1 MKILYID
8 NKNNIPFILL
18 IIIFKNV
25 LNDCE
30 RDSPILK
37 DGLCQLI
44 YCDDSQYNTN
54 ICMKNNQIINTQWL
68 NNIIKISND
77 NFRYIDI
84 TSNTKGD
91 MFIETSPISDGS
103 ERRFYAIK
111 NNGRPYFINSENKE
125 ETPFFIMNEVST
137 DLKRHE
143 SNLISIVI
151 NNENN
156 DEYLMSISAEG
167 SVEIYDFVE
176 KERKYV
182 ASSTFMGLTFTSLYN
197 IPILVNSDNYYYI
210 LIPITC
216 NTNDYYFGEGDYF
229 YVKRYLLSSIEI
241 SDSNTY
247 TSEATSIISTA
258 DNKILSC
265 ILTQSNI
272 LICILATYLY
282 PDLTNMY
289 YCYSI
294 YGNDLIYLNVQNF
307 YKLENSNYSSNFVKG
322 IHLKEEIIAVYFYKT
337 LEIGYGYLLIQ
348 ELKDDYFLYAVNS
361 YEINIDKVSFYTNIE
376 YNDFIKIN
384 ENKLCI
390 ASISSTQ
397 KVYLITITLFNDYKD
412 IIIYYYSIE
421 LYKLYNFNIN
431 GDIKLHSYNNFIT
444 FCASVCNEES
454 CDSHTIF
461 STLIIF
467 SYPNCIDR
475 KIDLI
480 EYLSNN
486 NTYINDFEINLAN
499 NFKIENNIFG
509 YIFDKIKITNIFEKD
524 YLKVIKTNGDTILSN
539 NNNELA
545 SNEIIKLYND
555 GTDILKGEY
564 KIEYVGIVT
573 EPDFIQYIQY
583 PEINDT
589 TFQLNS
595 EYSNKFTKS
604 SYTGKTTYYII
615 DIVNDLTSDCLNECQ
630 LCFKDSQ
637 NCIYEIEE
645 INSDNSSE
653 NIINDNETNIV
664 TSIIT
669 DINTYN
675 DYIDSDA
682 DSATEINTDLFTD
695 NHIDSDVN
703 SATQINTDIFTD
715 NNIDSDVDI
724 NEDTDIYTDI
734 DKSEKIFEKE
744 TTKIEQNCTI
754 DNILNNVCN
763 EKIINNDEI
772 KDIYNKMEQDIL
784 NKNYSKNPIITGNA
798 AFHITE
804 YDNQTNN
811 YNISSVD
818 LGICE
823 EIIKNIYEIPEEE
836 SLIIFKSDIK
846 NEDLTATYVQYEIFD
861 PCTLQKIDLDICKD
875 IPVTINSTNNLDEK
889 AIILYDSLQE
899 YGYNLFNS
907 DDIFYNDICSRYT
920 SENGTDMTLNDRK
933 KLLVEYSNIPLCQ
946 ANCSFMFYNS
956 SNNMTTCSCPIQT
969 KNTSLEQSNII
980 FNKALLFNTFY
991 LSISNSNFRVMKC
1004 YKLFFSLEGQIYN
1017 FGSYILIFNIL
1028 IFIILMVFCFVS
1040 EIKKINY
1047 FIDIVI
1053 KAKFINNNIKNN
1065 IRDKEI
1071 ENIIREKNK
1080 KLLTLSGKKTIKK
1093 NEKKP
1098 SSKNLAKKKERFHT
1112 SVSKLN
1118 DKHDKHDKKVN
1129 KLKHNKHNTKN
1140 NKKRNGNQP
1149 PKKLFKLSSKKIKIN
1164 KNEQMSLSST
1174 KQKFKINNTN
1184 IFSLYLDKKNKSK
1197 NNTKNNIFKT
1207 NSVKINANQLRTK
1220 KIIINDEKIL
1230 NEYELNHLNYEKAL
1244 IYDKRRFFQIY
1255 WSIVKHNNLIL
1266 FAIMPINDFNLRT
1279 IKISLLIMSFSLY
1292 FTINCFFFSDDTM
1305 HKIYIDLGKYNFL
1318 NQFLQMIYST
1328 IVSST
1333 INLILKLISLSGKNI
1348 LLIKRQ
1354 PNVKC
1359 AIKSSKDIETCE
1371 KVKIIIFYILSL
1383 CFLIFFWYFIGCFC
1397 AVYINT
1403 QKILFYDSLIT
1414 FGSSMIYPFLYSLL
1428 ATIFRLMALRR
1439 KNKKYE
1445 WVYKIGLII
1454 S

>member
-1 MKILYID
+1 MKILYII
-8 NKNNIPFILL
+8 NKNNIHFLLL

-30 RDSPILK
+30 RENPILK
-37 DGLCQLI
+37 DDSCQLI
-44 YCDDSQYNTN
+44 YCDDSQYSKN
-54 ICMKNNQIINTQWL
+54 ICIKNNSIINTQWL
-68 NNIIKISND
+68 TNIIKISND

-84 TSNTKGD
+84 TSNSKGD
-91 MFIETSPISDGS
+91 MFIETSPISDSS
-103 ERRFYAIK
+103 ERIFYALK
-111 NNGRPYFINSENKE
+111 NNGRPYFVNSDDNE
-125 ETPFFIMNEVST
+125 ETPFFIMNEMST
-137 DLKRHE
+137 DLQRHE
-143 SNLISIVI
+143 SNLINIVL
-151 NNENN
+151 NNDNN

-167 SVEIYDFVE
+167 SVEIYDFDK

-182 ASSTFMGLTFTSLYN
+182 STSTFMGSTIKSLYN
-197 IPILVNSDNYYYI
+197 IPILIKSDNYYYI
-210 LIPITC
+210 LIPIC
-216 NTNDYYFGEGDYF
+216 CYTNDYYYGDNDYF
-229 YVKRYLLSSIEI
+229 YVKKFMFSSIEI
-241 SDSNTY
+241 SDSSSY
-247 TSEATSIISTA
+247 TNQMTSSLFC
-258 DNKILSC
+258 DKNKILSC
-265 ILTQSNI
+265 IETKSKRI
-272 LICILATYLY
+272 IGFFITYIF
-282 PDLTNMY
+282 PDETYFY
-289 YCYSI
+289 YYYGI
-294 YGNDLIYLNVQNF
+294 YGSDFSFINYGYFLELGEND
-307 YKLENSNYSSNFVKG
+307 YSSNFFKA
-322 IHLKEEIIAVYFYKT
+322 IHLKEEIILIYYYST
-337 LEIGYGYLLIQ
+337 LQMSYGSLLIQ
-348 ELKDDYFLYAVNS
+348 ELKDDNTLNTINNYK
-361 YEINIDKVSFYTNIE
+361 ININKVSFYTNIE
-376 YNDFIKIN
+376 YNDFNKID

-421 LYKLYNFNIN
+421 LYKLYNLNIN

-444 FCASVCNEES
+444 FCASVCNEAS

-467 SYPNCIDR
+467 SYPNCIDQ

-480 EYLSNN
+480 EYLLNN
-486 NTYINDFEINLAN
+486 NTNINDFEINLTN

-509 YIFDKIKITNIFEKD
+509 YIFDKIKIISVFEND
-524 YLKVIKTNGDTILSN
+524 YLKVIKKNDNSTLA
-539 NNNELA
+539 NNNELTE
-545 SNEIIKLYND
+545 NEIIKLYNNGD
-555 GTDILKGEY
+555 DILKGEY
-564 KIEYVGIVT
+564 TIEYVGLVT
-573 EPDFIQYIQY
+573 EPDFIKYIQY

-589 TFQLNS
+589 TYQINS

-615 DIVNDLTSDCLNECQ
+615 DIVNDLTSDCLNECH
-630 LCFKDSQ
+630 LCIKDSQ
-637 NCIYEIEE
+637 NCIYKIEE
-645 INSDNSSE
+645 LNTDSSSAE
-653 NIINDNETNIV
+653 ILNQDIETNIV

-669 DINTYN
+669 DINTNN
-675 DYIDSDA
+675 DYIDSDV
-682 DSATEINTDLFTD
+682 DSTTEI
-695 NHIDSDVN
+695 
-703 SATQINTDIFTD
+703 
-715 NNIDSDVDI
+715 
-724 NEDTDIYTDI
+724 DT
-734 DKSEKIFEKE
+734 EV
-744 TTKIEQNCTI
+744 NCTI
-754 DNILNNVCN
+754 DNIINNVCN
-763 EKIINNDEI
+763 DKIINNDEI
-772 KDIYNKMEQDIL
+772 KEIYNKMEQDIL
-784 NKNYSKNPIITGNA
+784 NKNYSKNPIKTGNA

-823 EIIKNIYEIPEEE
+823 EIIKNIYGIPEEE

-969 KNTSLEQSNII
+969 KNTTLEKSSIL
-980 FNKALLFNTFY
+980 FNKTLLFNTFY

-1004 YKLFFSLEGQIYN
+1004 YKLLFSLEGQLYN
-1017 FGSYILIFNIL
+1017 FGSYILILNIL
-1028 IFIILMVFCFVS
+1028 IFIILLVFCFFS

-1053 KAKFINNNIKNN
+1053 KAKLSNKNIKNN
-1065 IRDKEI
+1065 IKEK
-1071 ENIIREKNK
+1071 EPKYIIREKNK
-1080 KLLTLSGKKTIKK
+1080 KLLTISGKHKNKK
-1093 NEKKP
+1093 NEKKA

-1112 SVSKLN
+1112 SVSRFKHH
-1118 DKHDKHDKKVN
+1118 HDKEVN
-1129 KLKHNKHNTKN
+1129 KQKHNKYISKN
-1140 NKKRNGNQP
+1140 NKKRNENQP
-1149 PKKLFKLSSKKIKIN
+1149 PKRFFNLSSKKIKIN
-1164 KNEQMSLSST
+1164 KNEQKSLSST
-1174 KQKFKINNTN
+1174 KHKLKINNTN
-1184 IFSLYLDKKNKSK
+1184 IFSLSSDKKNKSK
-1197 NNTKNNIFKT
+1197 NKIFKT
-1207 NSVKINANQLRTK
+1207 NSVKINASQLRTK

-1305 HKIYIDLGKYNFL
+1305 HKIYIDFGKYNFI
-1318 NQFLQMIYST
+1318 NQILQMLYST

-1333 INLILKLISLSGKNI
+1333 INFILKLISLSCKNI
-1348 LLIKRQ
+1348 LLIKQQ
-1354 PNVKC
+1354 PNIKC
-1359 AIKSSKDIETCE
+1359 VIKKAKEIESCE
-1371 KVKIIIFYILSL
+1371 KIKIIIFYILSF

-1403 QKILFYDSLIT
+1403 QKILIYDSLIT
-1414 FGSSMIYPFLYSLL
+1414 FGSSMIYPFVYYLI
-1428 ATIFRLMALRR
+1428 ATIFRLMALRP

-1445 WVYKIGLII
+1445 WMYKISLII